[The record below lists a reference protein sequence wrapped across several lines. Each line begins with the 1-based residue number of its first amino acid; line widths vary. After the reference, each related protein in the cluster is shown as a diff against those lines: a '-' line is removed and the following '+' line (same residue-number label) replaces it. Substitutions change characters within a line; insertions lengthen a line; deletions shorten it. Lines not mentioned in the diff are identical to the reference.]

1 MKTLRTIVV
10 VLLVLAILITV
21 VACGEKDPVVKPT
34 ETDDGNKKLLS
45 FAVVASDTIGD
56 RGFNDMSDVGIKQ
69 AAKDFKIEYKVF
81 SCNQDASIFLDTL
94 KTAAENYDVIFVVP
108 GYFFDAEIVEVQKLY
123 PDKTYIYVD
132 GTTEL
137 EGVHGCTFAQHEGAF
152 LAGCLAAYL
161 TTQTSIDMIN
171 EEKIV
176 GFVGGFDMPV
186 IHDYE
191 EGFTQGVAYAD
202 PTVKAIVRYAG
213 DHYNA
218 ELGKTTATTS
228 FREGA
233 DVIFQAAGPT
243 GLGILEAA
251 EENKFY
257 AIGVDTDQGYMHP
270 GFIVSSMMKRVD
282 IAVYDIVKKCCD
294 GEALPKNLVYNVA
307 NGGISLAENEEY
319 KRIVPAD
326 IQQKV
331 TDIANKIA
339 AGEIVVKSYF
349 DE

>member
-21 VACGEKDPVVKPT
+21 VACGEK
-34 ETDDGNKKLLS
+34 ETDKGDKDLPS
-45 FAVVASDTIGD
+45 FALVLSDTIGD
-56 RGFNDMSDVGIKQ
+56 RGFGDMSVAGIKK
-69 AAKDFKIEYKVF
+69 AAEDFKIEYKVF
-81 SCNQDASIFLDTL
+81 SCNQDASIYLDTL
-94 KTAAENYDVIFVVP
+94 KTAAENYDVIFVIP
-108 GYFFDAEIVEVQKLY
+108 GYFFEVELVEVQKLY
-123 PDKTYIYVD
+123 PDKTYIYMD
-132 GTTEL
+132 APTEL
-137 EGVHGCTFAQHEGAF
+137 EGIHGCGFAQHEGAF

-176 GFVGGFDMPV
+176 GFVGGADMPV

-202 PTVKAIVRYAG
+202 PSVKAIVRYEG
-213 DHYNA
+213 DHYDA

-228 FREGA
+228 FMEGA

-251 EENKFY
+251 EDNKFL
-257 AIGVDTDQGYMHP
+257 AIGVDTDQAYLHP
-270 GFIVSSMMKRVD
+270 GFIVSSMLKRLD
-282 IAVYDIVKKCCD
+282 TAVYDLVKKCCD
-294 GEALPKNLVYNVA
+294 KEELAKNVVYNVA
-307 NGGISLAENEEY
+307 NDGISLAENEEY
-319 KRIVPAD
+319 KRIVPGD
-326 IQQKV
+326 IQQKL

-339 AGEIVVKSYF
+339 SGEIVVKSYF